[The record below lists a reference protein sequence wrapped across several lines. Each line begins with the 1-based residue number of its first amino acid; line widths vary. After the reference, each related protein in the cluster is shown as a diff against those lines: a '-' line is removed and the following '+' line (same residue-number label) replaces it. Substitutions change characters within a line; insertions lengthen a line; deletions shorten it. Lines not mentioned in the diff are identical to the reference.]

1 MKKRYFAPETE
12 IVAACPGS
20 LLYQISDVEY
30 GGDGDDDLPD
40 EANTGLFDE
49 VEAPASSDNGKLVD
63 KLDNRW
69 N

>member
-20 LLYQISDVEY
+20 LLYQISDVES
-30 GGDGDDDLPD
+30 GGDGEDFPPD

-49 VEAPASSDNGKLVD
+49 VEAPAGSDNGKLVD

>member
-1 MKKRYFAPETE
+1 MKKRYIAPETE
-12 IVAACPGS
+12 IVAASLGS
-20 LLYQISDVEY
+20 LLYQTSVEY
-30 GGDGDDDLPD
+30 GGDGDDLPD

>member
-20 LLYQISDVEY
+20 LLYQTSVEY
-30 GGDGDDDLPD
+30 GGDGDDLPD

-63 KLDNRW
+63 KLDHRW